1 MRKLLLLICLLEGCS
16 AATQPQP
23 VKISPAPEPVY
34 KLKGY
39 DGPVAMDNN
48 ELVQASKQCLYA
60 RLKPNVQYVSVKIDT
75 GGKTLVPVSVLC
87 EAY

>member
-1 MRKLLLLICLLEGCS
+1 MRKNLLLVCLLGGC
-16 AATQPQP
+16 ATAPQPQP
-23 VKISPAPEPVY
+23 VKINIPNETVY